1 MALSHPAR
9 ALARAHGRDTCW
21 LRAALAD
28 ADRHRQ
34 ARGALAAVHAPVDSE
49 VQHVKTGPTLDANDE
64 GVVAW
69 LKENDDGEP
78 DYVAIDVAT
87 CFGPLQVGLSL
98 TPERARRLAAEL
110 VELAEFVEANA
121 ITKVEGEVVQ

>member
-1 MALSHPAR
+1 
-9 ALARAHGRDTCW
+9 
-21 LRAALAD
+21 
-28 ADRHRQ
+28 
-34 ARGALAAVHAPVDSE
+34 
-49 VQHVKTGPTLDANDE
+49 VKTEPTLDANDE

-69 LKENDDGEP
+69 LKENDEGP
-78 DYVAIDVAT
+78 DYVALDLAT
-87 CFGPLQVGLSL
+87 GLGPLQVGMSI